1 MLLSKK
7 NFVTKNNPICYT
19 IGQLI
24 RTFHLGG
31 SHMAEIL
38 CWLDE
43 EEKTLYPTSKLQRD
57 NQLVAWE
64 NNTSNAREKGYRT
77 RPDMPT
83 AEAASYVCLVTVD
96 IKSGSVEKLEP
107 AQRRR
112 TGGHALERT
121 QRKQQ
126 EPDDRLAEVDPY
138 VPLPGEERLETK
150 RRIQR
155 MEEAAQSGFQ
165 IPVVPVLIVV
175 CVIVLAIAAVAFL
188 GRSGGEPSP
197 GYHQQDPNSV
207 QVTAPPATQV
217 PEPIHMTSQILNVG
231 TADAVGNKV
240 TMDCGGKSLTFT
252 VSARKRVDTSRLEL
266 TLMTDVPVAVDALW
280 PDTIGDHINK
290 ATLLAHGTTCGVQ
303 VEWDGINATYTPI
316 GP

>member
-1 MLLSKK
+1 
-7 NFVTKNNPICYT
+7 
-19 IGQLI
+19 
-24 RTFHLGG
+24 
-31 SHMAEIL
+31 MAKIQ

-43 EEKTLYPTSKLQRD
+43 REKTLYPTSNFQRN
-57 NQLVAWE
+57 NQRVTWE
-64 NNTSNAREKGYRT
+64 RNMSKARENGYRT
-77 RPDMPT
+77 WPDMPASE
-83 AEAASYVCLVTVD
+83 AEPYVCLVAVD
-96 IKSGSVEKLEP
+96 TKRGYVEKLEP
-107 AQRRR
+107 AKRSR
-112 TGGHALERT
+112 TSSHAFERT
-121 QRKQQ
+121 QREQQ
-126 EPDDRLAEVDPY
+126 APQQPDDRPAEVDPY
-138 VPLPGEERLETK
+138 APLPDEKYLETK
-150 RRIQR
+150 RRIQK

-165 IPVVPVLIVV
+165 IRVIPVLIVV

-188 GRSGGEPSP
+188 GRSGGKPSP

-207 QVTAPPATQV
+207 QVAAPTAPPATHV
-217 PEPIHMTSQILNVG
+217 PEPTHMTSQILNVG

-252 VSARKRVDTSRLEL
+252 VSARKRVDTERLEL
-266 TLMTDVPVAVDALW
+266 TLTTDVPVAVDALW